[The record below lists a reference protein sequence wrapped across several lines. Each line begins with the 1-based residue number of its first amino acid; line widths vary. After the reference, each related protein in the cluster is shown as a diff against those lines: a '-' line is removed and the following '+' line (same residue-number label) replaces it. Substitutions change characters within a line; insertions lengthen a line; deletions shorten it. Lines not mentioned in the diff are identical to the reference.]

1 MRSSAP
7 PAAKRPC
14 AKARRQRHP
23 RGTANPHRV
32 AALPREEYNNVNWLQ
47 CLRAF
52 FERQTPTV
60 QRAIRATITSH
71 KEGELTRFGFTVEQL
86 AAALTVVSHSIPTG
100 VLVANQH
107 EDFDKLA
114 F

>member
-1 MRSSAP
+1 MTALTTTKRACKLSS
-7 PAAKRPC
+7 R
-14 AKARRQRHP
+14 ARHR

-32 AALPREEYNNVNWLQ
+32 SQLPREEYNNVNWLQ
-47 CLRAF
+47 CLQAF
-52 FERQTPTV
+52 FERQTPTN

-86 AAALTVVSHSIPTG
+86 ASALTAVSHPIPQT
-100 VLVANQH
+100 VLDANRD
-107 EDFDKLA
+107 EDFGRLA